1 MLLLTSFVCV
11 TLLKSYGPN
20 KKERTLE
27 DLEQQQ

>member
-11 TLLKSYGPN
+11 TLLTSYGPN